1 MILVTDYLNPDF
13 ENCFKVHDW
22 KNYVTADLISIW
34 NTFEDYQ
41 KQTIAE
47 ALQSI
52 ADDEE
57 WD

>member
-1 MILVTDYLNPDF
+1 MIFIQDYLNPDF
-13 ENCFKVHDW
+13 EKCSKVHDW
-22 KNYVTADLISIW
+22 KNYVSTDLANIW

-52 ADDEE
+52 ADEEE

>member
-1 MILVTDYLNPDF
+1 MIFVKDYLNPDF
-13 ENCFKVHDW
+13 EKCSKVHDW

>member
-1 MILVTDYLNPDF
+1 MIFVRDYLNLDF
-13 ENCFKVHDW
+13 EKCHKVHDW
-22 KNYVTADLISIW
+22 KNYVTTDLASIW

-47 ALQSI
+47 ALQSV